1 MAPALRCLPP
11 LALVALLGLGCAG
24 LSSAPQGSSYA
35 FFAAPEPESDPW
47 YAKVEDWQ
55 QREQNHRPHTGL
67 ADSATIRAKPDSGLL
82 RVRMGRWEAEERLA
96 MARRLATWSQAE
108 ARRHYRFDPPQNVV
122 DDPWPTTKDLLDTDG
137 DDCDGLDLIAY
148 ELMREF
154 GFPPDQLYRAI
165 VRRDR
170 DRANHMV
177 TLWFD
182 NPEDPDAVVRQ
193 PGRPLGGGCHGRR
206 DHEGAPLLGP
216 PRLDPHGDLQ
226 RAGAVHAGAARTP
239 GRRRPR
245 RRPASLGVGARRSQ
259 RRFPPEI
266 PE

>member
-182 NPEDPDAVVRQ
+182 NPEDPWVVDATGAVTMKVRRFSDLPGWTPTVIFNERVQFTPAQHGRLDAV
-193 PGRPLGGGCHGRR
+193 
-206 DHEGAPLLGP
+206 A
-216 PRLDPHGDLQ
+216 
-226 RAGAVHAGAARTP
+226 RAGAQR
-239 GRRRPR
+239 
-245 RRPASLGVGARRSQ
+245 AS
-259 RRFPPEI
+259 E
-266 PE
+266 